1 MMILSTT
8 SPKELSTLY
17 DSNEFNAQFAYKG
30 TLGVNYSKTQT
41 SEVADLYAQ
50 SLGWKTA
57 RTLHFA
63 AMPVIKMKLS
73 RFKV

>member
-1 MMILSTT
+1 MILSTT

-41 SEVADLYAQ
+41 SF
-50 SLGWKTA
+50 
-57 RTLHFA
+57 TLWAPIA
-63 AMPVIKMKLS
+63 AGDRKSV
-73 RFKV
+73 V